1 MLGAKDVSAPLSTS
15 HSLHLQDD
23 TTPTESSQF
32 CSIIK
37 SFQYLSFTRL
47 DICFVVNKLSQFMHK
62 PSQNH
67 CIAIKHLLRYLKQ
80 TIFHGIQISKVCT
93 LALNTF
99 SYADLAGN
107 LDDRTSISAYIYF
120 LGVTP
125 ISWKSNKQR
134 AIARS
139 STKAKYRA
147 LAKAASETQWLQ
159 TLFTELGLSFPQ
171 TPMLLCDILGA
182 TYLSF
187 NPVNHT
193 RMKHIQIDLHFI
205 RDLVSQG
212 CLQVQH
218 VHTQDQLA
226 DLLTKPLS
234 RHRT

>member
-1 MLGAKDVSAPLSTS
+1 
-15 HSLHLQDD
+15 
-23 TTPTESSQF
+23 
-32 CSIIK
+32 
-37 SFQYLSFTRL
+37 
-47 DICFVVNKLSQFMHK
+47 MHK

-67 CIAIKHLLRYLKQ
+67 CIATKHLLRYLKQ

-171 TPMLLCDILGA
+171 TPTLLCDILGA

-212 CLQVQH
+212 CLQVRH
-218 VHTQDQLA
+218 VHTQD
-226 DLLTKPLS
+226 
-234 RHRT
+234 